1 MGFWQENGSRKR
13 MRLETSLQ
21 RGKKEIASNYIL
33 LHTSQEDWVVLP
45 PPPSPF
51 WVLASA
57 WGKSWSGPGLL
68 GGKAQPQA

>member
-13 MRLETSLQ
+13 VRLEASLQ

-33 LHTSQEDWVVLP
+33 LHTSQEGVVLP
-45 PPPSPF
+45 PLSSPS

-57 WGKSWSGPGLL
+57 WGKS
-68 GGKAQPQA
+68 